1 MATLT
6 INGQK
11 VTVDDSFLHL
21 SHNEQ
26 QATVDEIASSLK
38 PQAGPAP
45 DKYQQA
51 AIDEQAAL
59 KAAGGNEGAGFTR
72 RLAHGATLGADS
84 TILAGLETPL
94 EMVKRGTFN
103 PVEGYNYAKAREDQI
118 MEDARKNTGVLGT
131 G

>member
-1 MATLT
+1 MGTFT
-6 INGQK
+6 IQAQNGK
-11 VTVDDSFLHL
+11 SYTVEGDNAAGALAALKTHL
-21 SHNEQ
+21 GE
-26 QATVDEIASSLK
+26 ASNGS
-38 PQAGPAP
+38 AP

-72 RLAHGATLGADS
+72 RLTHGATLGADS